1 MMAYDARGAI
11 VGREVCRIV
20 AALHA
25 ALESVVQRGMAA
37 GFSCRRPHALSALIA
52 PKDLRALT
60 ARIGRDRIVESS
72 GPSGLTARVGMT
84 GLLFS
89 VRRRV
94 CRVQTSH
101 RRAVPTGLS
110 PGCR

>member
-60 ARIGRDRIVESS
+60 ARIGRDRIAESS
-72 GPSGLTARVGMT
+72 GPSGRIGRIVAT
-84 GLLFS
+84 GLRFS
-89 VRRRV
+89 ARRRV
-94 CRVQTSH
+94 CPALTM
-101 RRAVPTGLS
+101 RRPAVRSGRS